1 MGSSSQVRMAVIRIP
16 FGHKGSEILALKIEM
31 QNLRET
37 NPLHQNTEYGAI
49 VVIPKQNANVYF

>member
-1 MGSSSQVRMAVIRIP
+1 MAVIRLS